1 MSGGFSH
8 TDIVGAVGQ
17 AGDFGAAASR
27 PCGSAGFLILH
38 RGIDAGNFT
47 VVVAAVCA
55 GNGSHAG
62 SRRAIRLVNSGSR
75 RADDGAAF
83 HTAGD
88 RHGDGLADVVLDQ
101 FIGVVGRARDVCA
114 VSLPLVGECAGVA
127 GDRRGYGSQD
137 LAVLRR
143 TRNTGRAAQRTGR
156 RLMHE
161 LEDGFV
167 AGCVVCAVI
176 VLRGTIVI
184 VGALYAFRAGGS
196 NRYRAADHGACL
208 IARCGERHRAAGGKV
223 NLIRRVVSCLNNAIK
238 GLIQCQINNRILDRQ
253 PAFFNTCC
261 EPLCAYRDGAVLN
274 GQIAAIS
281 CINSYTV

>member
-62 SRRAIRLVNSGSR
+62 SRRAIRLLNSGSR
-75 RADDGAAF
+75 RTDDGAAF

-88 RHGDGLADVVLDQ
+88 RHGDGLANVVLDQ
-101 FIGVVGRARDVCA
+101 FVGAVGRARNVCA
-114 VSLPLVGECAGVA
+114 VSLPLIRECAGVA

-137 LAVLRR
+137 LVVLRC
-143 TRNTGRAAQRTGR
+143 TRDAGRAAQRTGR
-156 RLMHE
+156 SLMHE

-167 AGCVVCAVI
+167 AGCVVIAAI
-176 VLRGTIVI
+176 VLIGTI
-184 VGALYAFRAGGS
+184 VGALFAFRVGAES
-196 NRYRAADHGACL
+196 HLAADHGARL
-208 IARCGERHRAAGGKV
+208 IARRGERHRAAAGKV
-223 NLIRRVVSCLNNAIK
+223 DFIRRVAFCLNNEIP
-238 GLIQCQINNRILDRQ
+238 GIIQCQINNRIRDEQL
-253 PAFFNTCC
+253 ALFNICC
-261 EPLCAYRDGAVLN
+261 ESLCAYLDGAVLN
-274 GQIAAIS
+274 NQIAAIS

>member
-62 SRRAIRLVNSGSR
+62 SRRAVRLLNSGSR

-88 RHGDGLADVVLDQ
+88 RHGDGLTDVLFNQRVGVAGRTGD
-101 FIGVVGRARDVCA
+101 FIGTAI
-114 VSLPLVGECAGVA
+114 PLVGQSAGVA
-127 GDRRGYGSQD
+127 GDRSGFGSQD

-156 RLMHE
+156 RVLMHE
-161 LEDGFV
+161 LEDGF
-167 AGCVVCAVI
+167 AAAVVCAVI
-176 VLRGTIVI
+176 AVAVRR
-184 VGALYAFRAGGS
+184 ALFAFRA
-196 NRYRAADHGACL
+196 AAESHLASDHGVVCL
-208 IARCGERHRAAGGKV
+208 LARRGERHRAFGRKV
-223 NLIRRVVSCLNNAIK
+223 NRNRRAAVICPNNFVIATCSR
-238 GLIQCQINNRILDRQ
+238 QLDH
-253 PAFFNTCC
+253 
-261 EPLCAYRDGAVLN
+261 
-274 GQIAAIS
+274 
-281 CINSYTV
+281 